1 MSINFKDENREEVRL
16 NKYISE
22 SGFCSR
28 RVADSLIEAGRVKI
42 DGKVAP
48 MGTKVR
54 EGQKVTVDNKPIIEE
69 EEFIYIVLNKPVGI
83 TCTTEKHVKGNIVDF
98 VNHKKRIFPIGRLDK
113 ESQGLIFLTND
124 GDIVNKVL
132 RAGNNHEK
140 EYIVTVNKAIT
151 NEFLKGM
158 SKGVPILGTVTKEC
172 KVTRVGRNVFRI
184 ILTQGLNRQ
193 IRRMCGY
200 FDYEVTKLERV
211 RIMNINLGRLSDGEW
226 RNMTKKELL
235 EIKRLT
241 DESVK
246 TEEASDKELKPM
258 DGVNQRDKR
267 KKKVFN
273 KSNFSSNKNRQD
285 RQKKSNLDK
294 DNKKTIKNNDFKS
307 RKKKTNKKH

>member
-1 MSINFKDENREEVRL
+1 MSINFKDQNREEVRL

-42 DGKVAP
+42 DGKVAL

-54 EGQKVTVDNKPIIEE
+54 VGQKVTVDNKPIIEE
-69 EEFIYIVLNKPVGI
+69 EEFVYIVLNKPVGI
-83 TCTTEKHVKGNIVDF
+83 TCTTEKHIKGNIVDF
-98 VNHKKRIFPIGRLDK
+98 INHKKRIFPIGRLDK

-124 GDIVNKVL
+124 GDIVNKIL

-151 NEFLKGM
+151 NEFINGM
-158 SKGVPILGTVTKEC
+158 SNGVPILGTVTKEC
-172 KVTRVGRNVFRI
+172 KVTRLGRNVFRI

-211 RIMNINLGRLSDGEW
+211 RIMNISLGKLSDGQW
-226 RNMTKKELL
+226 REMTKKELL

-241 DESVK
+241 DGSVK

-258 DGVNQRDKR
+258 DGINQRDKR

-285 RQKKSNLDK
+285 MQKKSNLSK
-294 DNKKTIKNNDFKS
+294 HNKKTVKNNDFKS
-307 RKKKTNKKH
+307 RKKKTDRKS